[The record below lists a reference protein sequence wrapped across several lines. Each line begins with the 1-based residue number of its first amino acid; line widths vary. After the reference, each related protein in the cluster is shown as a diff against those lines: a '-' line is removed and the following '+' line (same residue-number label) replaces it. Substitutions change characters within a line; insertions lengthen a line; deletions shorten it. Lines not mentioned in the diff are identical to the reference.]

1 MPEFM
6 FVSLI
11 VVIWLLMLKHLLMS
25 VLVFKLFWKFQ
36 ISIQITAMSDFWET
50 LIMYEHEV
58 KTMLLKM
65 CVDLMILLMIS
76 EKMEKLVSLMKYGI
90 LRIFKWNLD

>member
-25 VLVFKLFWKFQ
+25 VLAFKLFWKFQ

-50 LIMYEHEV
+50 LIMYGHEV

>member
-1 MPEFM
+1 
-6 FVSLI
+6 
-11 VVIWLLMLKHLLMS
+11 
-25 VLVFKLFWKFQ
+25 
-36 ISIQITAMSDFWET
+36 
-50 LIMYEHEV
+50 MYEHEV